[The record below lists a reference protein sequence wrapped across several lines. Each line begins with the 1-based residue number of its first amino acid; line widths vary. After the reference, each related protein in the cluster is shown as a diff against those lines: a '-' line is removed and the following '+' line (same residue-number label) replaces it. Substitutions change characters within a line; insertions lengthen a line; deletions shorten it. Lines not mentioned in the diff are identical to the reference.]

1 MVEGDQG
8 DLTAVAGATAG
19 AGALYWVNP
28 PTDDDDP
35 VAGHAR
41 TGEVAAAAV
50 TENAVPRVV
59 FQSSVGAEAR
69 HGFGEIDGLART
81 EELFDATGAHVTHL
95 RCGYFF
101 TNLLLDLEAVRS
113 GVLSTTLPV
122 DHRMPWVDPRDI
134 GDVAAVRL
142 LATDWTGRHT
152 RGVHGPEDLSFAEVA
167 RIVGAAVG
175 RPLTAV
181 QVPETEV
188 AAALRSIGFTDAQA
202 EGVLG
207 CPGGSGASPRRT
219 CGISSA
225 RRPHRWAPG
234 STPCSGPRSR
244 PEPPGTPP
252 VSGPRCRA
260 APDQGTGSRRRSQV
274 RTTWPPS
281 NVLTSVRSNRAGEN
295 SPASKAGRPA
305 PATTG

>member
-1 MVEGDQG
+1 MRIVVTTPTGHVGSRVVRLLVQAGLRPTVLVRRASRLDPDLRARCEVVEGDQG
-8 DLTAVAGATAG
+8 DLAAVTRATDGAD
-19 AGALYWVNP
+19 ALYWVNP

-35 VAGHAR
+35 VAGYAR
-41 TGEVAAAAV
+41 MGEVAAAAV
-50 TENAVPRVV
+50 AGNAVPRVV

-81 EELFDATGAHVTHL
+81 EELLDATGAHVTHL

-101 TNLLLDLEAVRS
+101 TNLLLDLESVRS

-152 RGVHGPEDLSFAEVA
+152 QGVHGPEDLSFAQAA
-167 RIVGAAVG
+167 RVVGEALG

-181 QVPETEV
+181 QVAEAEV
-188 AAALRSIGFTDAQA
+188 AGVLRSAGLTDAQV

-207 CPGGSGASPRRT
+207 MSRGQRGFTPENPREPLTTTPTALGA
-219 CGISSA
+219 
-225 RRPHRWAPG
+225 WAH
-234 STPCSGPRSR
+234 
-244 PEPPGTPP
+244 
-252 VSGPRCRA
+252 A
-260 APDQGTGSRRRSQV
+260 
-274 RTTWPPS
+274 
-281 NVLTSVRSNRAGEN
+281 VL
-295 SPASKAGRPA
+295 RPA
-305 PATTG
+305 LAA

>member
-1 MVEGDQG
+1 MKIVVTTPTGHVGSRVVRLLVQSGLRPTVLVRRASRLDPDLRARCEVVEGDQG
-8 DLTAVAGATAG
+8 DLTTVAGATAG
-19 AGALYWVNP
+19 ADALYWVNP

-41 TGEVAAAAV
+41 MGEVAAAAV
-50 TENAVPRVV
+50 AENAVPRVV

-81 EELFDATGAHVTHL
+81 EELLDATGAHVTHL

-142 LATDWTGRHT
+142 LAGDWTGRHT

-181 QVPETEV
+181 QVAEADV
-188 AAALRSIGFTDAQA
+188 AAVLRSVGFTDAQV

-207 CPGGSGASPRRT
+207 MSRGQLGFTPENPRELLTTTPTPLGA
-219 CGISSA
+219 
-225 RRPHRWAPG
+225 WAH
-234 STPCSGPRSR
+234 
-244 PEPPGTPP
+244 
-252 VSGPRCRA
+252 A
-260 APDQGTGSRRRSQV
+260 
-274 RTTWPPS
+274 
-281 NVLTSVRSNRAGEN
+281 VL
-295 SPASKAGRPA
+295 RPA
-305 PATTG
+305 LAA